1 MRVILMPVGPPG
13 SGKSTLCNGLK
24 QFMNA
29 INRPCSVANLDPAND
44 NIPYQDE
51 AAFDVRELVDVDE
64 IMERE
69 QLGPN
74 GGVLWAMEE
83 VETNFDWLE
92 QQLEQCEDTIVLDPP
107 GQPELTTHHIALPRI
122 LQRLEKLGYR
132 ITIIQC
138 LDSVVVTRP
147 SLYLSSL
154 ILCVRGMLHLPYPI
168 VNVLTKLDNLKAVG
182 GDDLPFNLDF
192 YTEVQDLNYLIPA
205 LAMEQGPSAN
215 AKFDKLNDALIQLVE
230 DFGLVGF
237 ETLAVEDRASMAS
250 FVRAIDRANGWVL
263 AGARGTDETGR
274 TLDDEASVW
283 AQAMSDHWAGKMEVR
298 DVQERWIDRREEYDA
313 LEKKAWEE
321 EAKLAT
327 ETPSSAAVE
336 RAAEKATATGG
347 VSTGDVEEDEMLA
360 EQSKWQEKQQAGGVS
375 GTKVER
381 KG

>member
-1 MRVILMPVGPPG
+1 M
-13 SGKSTLCNGLK
+13 
-24 QFMNA
+24 
-29 INRPCSVANLDPAND
+29 
-44 NIPYQDE
+44 
-51 AAFDVRELVDVDE
+51 
-64 IMERE
+64 
-69 QLGPN
+69 
-74 GGVLWAMEE
+74 
-83 VETNFDWLE
+83 
-92 QQLEQCEDTIVLDPP
+92 
-107 GQPELTTHHIALPRI
+107 
-122 LQRLEKLGYR
+122 
-132 ITIIQC
+132 
-138 LDSVVVTRP
+138 
-147 SLYLSSL
+147 
-154 ILCVRGMLHLPYPI
+154 
-168 VNVLTKLDNLKAVG
+168 LTKLDNLKAVG

-230 DFGLVGF
+230 DFGIVGF

-298 DVQERWIDRREEYDA
+298 DVQERWIDRREEYDE
-313 LEKKAWEE
+313 LERKAWEE

-347 VSTGDVEEDEMLA
+347 VSTGDAEDDEELA
-360 EQSKWQEKQQAGGVS
+360 EQRKWQEKQQAGGVS

>member
-1 MRVILMPVGPPG
+1 L
-13 SGKSTLCNGLK
+13 
-24 QFMNA
+24 
-29 INRPCSVANLDPAND
+29 
-44 NIPYQDE
+44 
-51 AAFDVRELVDVDE
+51 
-64 IMERE
+64 
-69 QLGPN
+69 
-74 GGVLWAMEE
+74 
-83 VETNFDWLE
+83 TNNN
-92 QQLEQCEDTIVLDPP
+92 P
-107 GQPELTTHHIALPRI
+107 
-122 LQRLEKLGYR
+122 
-132 ITIIQC
+132 
-138 LDSVVVTRP
+138 
-147 SLYLSSL
+147 
-154 ILCVRGMLHLPYPI
+154 
-168 VNVLTKLDNLKAVG
+168 VNVLTKIDNLKAVG

-298 DVQERWIDRREEYDA
+298 DVQERWIDRREEYDE
-313 LEKKAWEE
+313 LERKAWEE

-347 VSTGDVEEDEMLA
+347 VSTGDAEDDEELA
-360 EQSKWQEKQQAGGVS
+360 EQRKWQEKQQAGGVS

>member
-1 MRVILMPVGPPG
+1 MP
-13 SGKSTLCNGLK
+13 
-24 QFMNA
+24 
-29 INRPCSVANLDPAND
+29 
-44 NIPYQDE
+44 
-51 AAFDVRELVDVDE
+51 
-64 IMERE
+64 
-69 QLGPN
+69 
-74 GGVLWAMEE
+74 
-83 VETNFDWLE
+83 
-92 QQLEQCEDTIVLDPP
+92 
-107 GQPELTTHHIALPRI
+107 
-122 LQRLEKLGYR
+122 
-132 ITIIQC
+132 
-138 LDSVVVTRP
+138 
-147 SLYLSSL
+147 
-154 ILCVRGMLHLPYPI
+154 

-205 LAMEQGPSAN
+205 LAMEQGPSSN

-298 DVQERWIDRREEYDA
+298 DVQERWIDRREEYDE
-313 LEKKAWEE
+313 LERKAWEE

-327 ETPSSAAVE
+327 ETPSNAAVE

-347 VSTGDVEEDEMLA
+347 VSTGDAEEDEELA
-360 EQSKWQEKQQAGGVS
+360 EQRKWQEKQQAGGIS

-381 KG
+381 RG

>member
-1 MRVILMPVGPPG
+1 M
-13 SGKSTLCNGLK
+13 
-24 QFMNA
+24 
-29 INRPCSVANLDPAND
+29 
-44 NIPYQDE
+44 
-51 AAFDVRELVDVDE
+51 
-64 IMERE
+64 
-69 QLGPN
+69 
-74 GGVLWAMEE
+74 
-83 VETNFDWLE
+83 
-92 QQLEQCEDTIVLDPP
+92 
-107 GQPELTTHHIALPRI
+107 
-122 LQRLEKLGYR
+122 
-132 ITIIQC
+132 
-138 LDSVVVTRP
+138 
-147 SLYLSSL
+147 
-154 ILCVRGMLHLPYPI
+154 
-168 VNVLTKLDNLKAVG
+168 LTKLDNLKAVG

-298 DVQERWIDRREEYDA
+298 DVQERWIDRREEYDE

-347 VSTGDVEEDEMLA
+347 VSTGDAEEDEELT
-360 EQSKWQEKQQAGGVS
+360 EQRKWQEKQKAGGVP

>member
-1 MRVILMPVGPPG
+1 MP
-13 SGKSTLCNGLK
+13 
-24 QFMNA
+24 
-29 INRPCSVANLDPAND
+29 
-44 NIPYQDE
+44 
-51 AAFDVRELVDVDE
+51 
-64 IMERE
+64 
-69 QLGPN
+69 
-74 GGVLWAMEE
+74 
-83 VETNFDWLE
+83 
-92 QQLEQCEDTIVLDPP
+92 
-107 GQPELTTHHIALPRI
+107 
-122 LQRLEKLGYR
+122 
-132 ITIIQC
+132 
-138 LDSVVVTRP
+138 
-147 SLYLSSL
+147 
-154 ILCVRGMLHLPYPI
+154 

-205 LAMEQGPSAN
+205 LAMEQGPSSN

-298 DVQERWIDRREEYDA
+298 DVQERWIDRREEYDE

-327 ETPSSAAVE
+327 ETPSKRLRKPQLLAAYQQGMP
-336 RAAEKATATGG
+336 RKMRSWPSRGSGKKSSRQAA
-347 VSTGDVEEDEMLA
+347 S
-360 EQSKWQEKQQAGGVS
+360 QAQ
-375 GTKVER
+375 K
-381 KG
+381 

>member
-1 MRVILMPVGPPG
+1 M
-13 SGKSTLCNGLK
+13 
-24 QFMNA
+24 
-29 INRPCSVANLDPAND
+29 
-44 NIPYQDE
+44 
-51 AAFDVRELVDVDE
+51 
-64 IMERE
+64 
-69 QLGPN
+69 
-74 GGVLWAMEE
+74 
-83 VETNFDWLE
+83 
-92 QQLEQCEDTIVLDPP
+92 
-107 GQPELTTHHIALPRI
+107 
-122 LQRLEKLGYR
+122 
-132 ITIIQC
+132 
-138 LDSVVVTRP
+138 
-147 SLYLSSL
+147 
-154 ILCVRGMLHLPYPI
+154 
-168 VNVLTKLDNLKAVG
+168 LTKLDNLKAVG

-274 TLDDEASVW
+274 TLDDEASIW

-298 DVQERWIDRREEYDA
+298 DVQERWIDRREEYDE

-336 RAAEKATATGG
+336 RAAEKANATGG
-347 VSTGDVEEDEMLA
+347 VSTGDTEEDEMLA
-360 EQSKWQEKQQAGGVS
+360 EQRKWQEKQQAGGVL

>member
-1 MRVILMPVGPPG
+1 M
-13 SGKSTLCNGLK
+13 
-24 QFMNA
+24 
-29 INRPCSVANLDPAND
+29 
-44 NIPYQDE
+44 
-51 AAFDVRELVDVDE
+51 
-64 IMERE
+64 
-69 QLGPN
+69 
-74 GGVLWAMEE
+74 
-83 VETNFDWLE
+83 
-92 QQLEQCEDTIVLDPP
+92 
-107 GQPELTTHHIALPRI
+107 
-122 LQRLEKLGYR
+122 
-132 ITIIQC
+132 
-138 LDSVVVTRP
+138 
-147 SLYLSSL
+147 
-154 ILCVRGMLHLPYPI
+154 
-168 VNVLTKLDNLKAVG
+168 LTKLDNLKAVG

-298 DVQERWIDRREEYDA
+298 DVQERWIDRREEYDE

-347 VSTGDVEEDEMLA
+347 VSTGDAEEDEELA
-360 EQSKWQEKQQAGGVS
+360 EQRKWQEKQKSGGVP

>member
-1 MRVILMPVGPPG
+1 M
-13 SGKSTLCNGLK
+13 
-24 QFMNA
+24 
-29 INRPCSVANLDPAND
+29 
-44 NIPYQDE
+44 
-51 AAFDVRELVDVDE
+51 
-64 IMERE
+64 
-69 QLGPN
+69 
-74 GGVLWAMEE
+74 
-83 VETNFDWLE
+83 
-92 QQLEQCEDTIVLDPP
+92 
-107 GQPELTTHHIALPRI
+107 
-122 LQRLEKLGYR
+122 
-132 ITIIQC
+132 
-138 LDSVVVTRP
+138 
-147 SLYLSSL
+147 
-154 ILCVRGMLHLPYPI
+154 
-168 VNVLTKLDNLKAVG
+168 LTKLDNLKAVG

-298 DVQERWIDRREEYDA
+298 DVQERWIDRREEYDEI
-313 LEKKAWEE
+313 EKKAWEE

-347 VSTGDVEEDEMLA
+347 VSTGDTEEDEMLA
-360 EQSKWQEKQQAGGVS
+360 EQRKWQEKQQAGGVS

>member
-1 MRVILMPVGPPG
+1 M
-13 SGKSTLCNGLK
+13 
-24 QFMNA
+24 
-29 INRPCSVANLDPAND
+29 
-44 NIPYQDE
+44 
-51 AAFDVRELVDVDE
+51 
-64 IMERE
+64 
-69 QLGPN
+69 
-74 GGVLWAMEE
+74 
-83 VETNFDWLE
+83 
-92 QQLEQCEDTIVLDPP
+92 
-107 GQPELTTHHIALPRI
+107 
-122 LQRLEKLGYR
+122 
-132 ITIIQC
+132 
-138 LDSVVVTRP
+138 
-147 SLYLSSL
+147 
-154 ILCVRGMLHLPYPI
+154 
-168 VNVLTKLDNLKAVG
+168 TKLDNLKAVG

-205 LAMEQGPSAN
+205 LAMEQGANAN

-298 DVQERWIDRREEYDA
+298 DVQERWIDRREEYDE
-313 LEKKAWEE
+313 LEKKAWAE
-321 EAKLAT
+321 EAKMAT

-360 EQSKWQEKQQAGGVS
+360 EQRKWQEKQQAGGVS

-381 KG
+381 KR

>member
-1 MRVILMPVGPPG
+1 
-13 SGKSTLCNGLK
+13 
-24 QFMNA
+24 
-29 INRPCSVANLDPAND
+29 
-44 NIPYQDE
+44 
-51 AAFDVRELVDVDE
+51 
-64 IMERE
+64 
-69 QLGPN
+69 
-74 GGVLWAMEE
+74 
-83 VETNFDWLE
+83 
-92 QQLEQCEDTIVLDPP
+92 
-107 GQPELTTHHIALPRI
+107 
-122 LQRLEKLGYR
+122 
-132 ITIIQC
+132 
-138 LDSVVVTRP
+138 
-147 SLYLSSL
+147 
-154 ILCVRGMLHLPYPI
+154 
-168 VNVLTKLDNLKAVG
+168 LTKLDNLKAVG

-205 LAMEQGPSAN
+205 LAMEQGASAN

-298 DVQERWIDRREEYDA
+298 DVQERWIDRREEYDE
-313 LEKKAWEE
+313 LEKKAWAE
-321 EAKLAT
+321 EAKMAT

-360 EQSKWQEKQQAGGVS
+360 EQRKWQEKQQAGGVS

-381 KG
+381 KR

>member
-1 MRVILMPVGPPG
+1 M
-13 SGKSTLCNGLK
+13 
-24 QFMNA
+24 
-29 INRPCSVANLDPAND
+29 
-44 NIPYQDE
+44 
-51 AAFDVRELVDVDE
+51 
-64 IMERE
+64 
-69 QLGPN
+69 
-74 GGVLWAMEE
+74 
-83 VETNFDWLE
+83 
-92 QQLEQCEDTIVLDPP
+92 
-107 GQPELTTHHIALPRI
+107 
-122 LQRLEKLGYR
+122 
-132 ITIIQC
+132 
-138 LDSVVVTRP
+138 
-147 SLYLSSL
+147 
-154 ILCVRGMLHLPYPI
+154 
-168 VNVLTKLDNLKAVG
+168 LTKLDNLKAVG

-274 TLDDEASVW
+274 TLDDEASIW

-298 DVQERWIDRREEYDA
+298 DVQERWIDRREEYDE

-336 RAAEKATATGG
+336 RAAEKANATGG
-347 VSTGDVEEDEMLA
+347 VSTGDIEEDEMLA
-360 EQSKWQEKQQAGGVS
+360 EQRKWQEKQQAGGVL

>member
-1 MRVILMPVGPPG
+1 M
-13 SGKSTLCNGLK
+13 
-24 QFMNA
+24 
-29 INRPCSVANLDPAND
+29 
-44 NIPYQDE
+44 
-51 AAFDVRELVDVDE
+51 
-64 IMERE
+64 
-69 QLGPN
+69 
-74 GGVLWAMEE
+74 
-83 VETNFDWLE
+83 
-92 QQLEQCEDTIVLDPP
+92 
-107 GQPELTTHHIALPRI
+107 
-122 LQRLEKLGYR
+122 
-132 ITIIQC
+132 
-138 LDSVVVTRP
+138 
-147 SLYLSSL
+147 
-154 ILCVRGMLHLPYPI
+154 
-168 VNVLTKLDNLKAVG
+168 TKLDNLKAVG

-205 LAMEQGPSAN
+205 LAMEQGASAN

-250 FVRAIDRANGWVL
+250 FLRAIDRANGWVL

-298 DVQERWIDRREEYDA
+298 DVQERWIDRREEYDE
-313 LEKKAWEE
+313 LERKAWEE
-321 EAKLAT
+321 EAKMAT

-336 RAAEKATATGG
+336 RAAEKATAGGG

-360 EQSKWQEKQQAGGVS
+360 EQRKWQEKQQAGGVS

>member
-1 MRVILMPVGPPG
+1 M
-13 SGKSTLCNGLK
+13 
-24 QFMNA
+24 
-29 INRPCSVANLDPAND
+29 
-44 NIPYQDE
+44 
-51 AAFDVRELVDVDE
+51 
-64 IMERE
+64 
-69 QLGPN
+69 
-74 GGVLWAMEE
+74 
-83 VETNFDWLE
+83 
-92 QQLEQCEDTIVLDPP
+92 
-107 GQPELTTHHIALPRI
+107 
-122 LQRLEKLGYR
+122 
-132 ITIIQC
+132 
-138 LDSVVVTRP
+138 
-147 SLYLSSL
+147 
-154 ILCVRGMLHLPYPI
+154 
-168 VNVLTKLDNLKAVG
+168 LTKIDNLKAVG

-298 DVQERWIDRREEYDA
+298 DVQERWIDRREEYDE
-313 LEKKAWEE
+313 LERKAWEE

-347 VSTGDVEEDEMLA
+347 VSTGDAEDDEELA
-360 EQSKWQEKQQAGGVS
+360 EQRKWQEKQQAGGVS

>member
-1 MRVILMPVGPPG
+1 M
-13 SGKSTLCNGLK
+13 
-24 QFMNA
+24 
-29 INRPCSVANLDPAND
+29 
-44 NIPYQDE
+44 
-51 AAFDVRELVDVDE
+51 
-64 IMERE
+64 
-69 QLGPN
+69 
-74 GGVLWAMEE
+74 
-83 VETNFDWLE
+83 
-92 QQLEQCEDTIVLDPP
+92 
-107 GQPELTTHHIALPRI
+107 
-122 LQRLEKLGYR
+122 
-132 ITIIQC
+132 
-138 LDSVVVTRP
+138 
-147 SLYLSSL
+147 
-154 ILCVRGMLHLPYPI
+154 
-168 VNVLTKLDNLKAVG
+168 TKLDNLKAVG

-237 ETLAVEDRASMAS
+237 ETLAVEDRASMAG

-360 EQSKWQEKQQAGGVS
+360 EQRKWQEKQQGGGVS

>member
-1 MRVILMPVGPPG
+1 MP
-13 SGKSTLCNGLK
+13 
-24 QFMNA
+24 
-29 INRPCSVANLDPAND
+29 
-44 NIPYQDE
+44 
-51 AAFDVRELVDVDE
+51 
-64 IMERE
+64 
-69 QLGPN
+69 
-74 GGVLWAMEE
+74 
-83 VETNFDWLE
+83 
-92 QQLEQCEDTIVLDPP
+92 
-107 GQPELTTHHIALPRI
+107 
-122 LQRLEKLGYR
+122 
-132 ITIIQC
+132 
-138 LDSVVVTRP
+138 
-147 SLYLSSL
+147 
-154 ILCVRGMLHLPYPI
+154 

-205 LAMEQGPSAN
+205 LAMEQGPSSN

-298 DVQERWIDRREEYDA
+298 DVQERWIDRREEYDE
-313 LEKKAWEE
+313 LERKAWEE

-347 VSTGDVEEDEMLA
+347 VSTGDAEEDEELA
-360 EQSKWQEKQQAGGVS
+360 EQRKWQEKQQAGRIS

-381 KG
+381 RG

>member
-1 MRVILMPVGPPG
+1 M
-13 SGKSTLCNGLK
+13 
-24 QFMNA
+24 
-29 INRPCSVANLDPAND
+29 
-44 NIPYQDE
+44 
-51 AAFDVRELVDVDE
+51 
-64 IMERE
+64 
-69 QLGPN
+69 
-74 GGVLWAMEE
+74 
-83 VETNFDWLE
+83 
-92 QQLEQCEDTIVLDPP
+92 
-107 GQPELTTHHIALPRI
+107 
-122 LQRLEKLGYR
+122 
-132 ITIIQC
+132 
-138 LDSVVVTRP
+138 
-147 SLYLSSL
+147 
-154 ILCVRGMLHLPYPI
+154 
-168 VNVLTKLDNLKAVG
+168 TKLDNLKAVG

-298 DVQERWIDRREEYDA
+298 DVQERWIDRREEYDE

-347 VSTGDVEEDEMLA
+347 VSTGDAEEDEELT
-360 EQSKWQEKQQAGGVS
+360 EQRKWQEKQKAGGVP